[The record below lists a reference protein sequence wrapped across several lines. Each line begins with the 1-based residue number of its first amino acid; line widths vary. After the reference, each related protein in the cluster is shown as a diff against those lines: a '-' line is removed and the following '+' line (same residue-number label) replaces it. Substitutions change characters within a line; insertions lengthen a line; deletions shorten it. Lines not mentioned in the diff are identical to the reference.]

1 MTVNND
7 CMYCMEDDRRN
18 QLMIEIAQLEVST
31 VFLFKEQTYKGRC
44 NVVYKDHVKEL
55 FHLDEQDLT
64 SFMKDVKKVA
74 EAIDKAFSPNK
85 INYGAYGD
93 TLHHLHMHVVPKYE
107 GKENWG
113 STFEMNPGNTYLTDQ
128 EYQERIQELKKYL

>member
-1 MTVNND
+1 
-7 CMYCMEDDRRN
+7 MYCMEDDRRN

-64 SFMKDVKKVA
+64 SFMKDVKRVA

-113 STFEMNPGNTYLTDQ
+113 STFEMNPGNIYLTDQ